1 MHGAFGA
8 LTTLIKKQEAAKNRK
23 VSLKYELQNRK
34 EGFFTNSSRH
44 ELKFPEISKTEMK
57 ILKEEIRKKYK
68 AARIKNIAVNFLI
81 IIFVL
86 LIFYLIGSIRK

>member
-1 MHGAFGA
+1 MHGSFGA

-23 VSLKYELQNRK
+23 ASLKYELQKRRESLLHSK
-34 EGFFTNSSRH
+34 PEQ
-44 ELKFPEISKTEMK
+44 ELEFPEISKTEMK

-68 AARIKNIAVNFLI
+68 AARIKNIAVNFFL